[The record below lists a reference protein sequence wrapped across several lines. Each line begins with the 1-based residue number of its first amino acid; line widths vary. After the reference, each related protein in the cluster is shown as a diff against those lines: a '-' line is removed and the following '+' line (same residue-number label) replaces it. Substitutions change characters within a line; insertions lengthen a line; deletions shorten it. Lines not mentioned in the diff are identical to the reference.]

1 MLVSV
6 TDAEGVM
13 VQARSAAPAKNASS
27 SAAAVEA
34 RKLMGTD
41 ELNWTSFQ
49 SAVSCMLPN
58 KVASDLLE
66 HGRAH
71 YFSPVS
77 KKWRDALRDRER
89 SRRYVYGG
97 KVLGAL

>member
-1 MLVSV
+1 
-6 TDAEGVM
+6 
-13 VQARSAAPAKNASS
+13 
-27 SAAAVEA
+27 
-34 RKLMGTD
+34 MGAD

-49 SAVSCMLPN
+49 DAICCMLPN

-71 YFSPVS
+71 YFSAGS
-77 KKWRDALRDRER
+77 KKWREALRARER

-97 KVLGAL
+97 KVLGLV